1 MKMSM
6 QLGTW
11 EALGA
16 LAGPIRLAVFVDE
29 QKVPLDMEWDEWDAR
44 SLHAL
49 ARLPDGAAV
58 GTGRLL
64 PDGHIGRMAVLAPW
78 RGQGVG
84 AAMLAALM
92 AEARARGLPRVVLHA
107 QISALGFYEK
117 AGFVPEGDPFE
128 EAGIIHRVMSR
139 VL

>member
-1 MKMSM
+1 
-6 QLGTW
+6 
-11 EALGA
+11 
-16 LAGPIRLAVFVDE
+16 
-29 QKVPLDMEWDEWDAR
+29 
-44 SLHAL
+44 
-49 ARLPDGAAV
+49 
-58 GTGRLL
+58 
-64 PDGHIGRMAVLAPW
+64 
-78 RGQGVG
+78 
-84 AAMLAALM
+84 M

>member
-58 GTGRLL
+58 GTWRL
-64 PDGHIGRMAVLAPW
+64 GAGKAWAP
-78 RGQGVG
+78 RCS
-84 AAMLAALM
+84 L
-92 AEARARGLPRVVLHA
+92 R
-107 QISALGFYEK
+107 
-117 AGFVPEGDPFE
+117 
-128 EAGIIHRVMSR
+128 
-139 VL
+139 